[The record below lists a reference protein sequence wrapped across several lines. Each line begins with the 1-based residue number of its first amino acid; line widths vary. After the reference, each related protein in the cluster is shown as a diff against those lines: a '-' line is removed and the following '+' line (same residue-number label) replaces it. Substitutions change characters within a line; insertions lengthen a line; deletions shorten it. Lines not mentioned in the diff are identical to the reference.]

1 MSHASQRTVCTHS
14 CLHIG
19 STDPAHPPATRHA
32 RCFMGS
38 SSSSTHHP
46 SRPGPCG
53 LAAAGQGCCLQRGDR
68 QSVARGQGLG
78 GLRRPCSPG
87 WGWSG
92 ERQLGVWGD
101 RGLTSSRD
109 HPPWIPHIEGAQ
121 ESPRHPP
128 CRSPAGLSAS
138 KPLLTAYRC
147 PLRAAPG
154 ASTGQCARGR
164 VPVGSS
170 ALGPNT
176 DGDVTSG
183 RSLVLSEPSCFFIC
197 GAGGS
202 GCNCRVG
209 LSWKVNGPEPAILT
223 LAVKPFVTTVMSG
236 FDRWVG
242 AQWWG
247 LLMSRKHPT
256 SR

>member
-1 MSHASQRTVCTHS
+1 MSHPGQSSDRDTEAQGGVGLEAQGGAGLGVDQRGHGHTSCPHQAPGPLRGCCSCRGCHTHFRGLCASCTHS

-19 STDPAHPPATRHA
+19 STDPAYPPATRHA
-32 RCFMGS
+32 CCFMGS

-87 WGWSG
+87 GGWSG

-109 HPPWIPHIEGAQ
+109 HPPWIPHIKGAQ

-128 CRSPAGLSAS
+128 CRSPASSSAS
-138 KPLLTAYRC
+138 KPLLRAYRC

-183 RSLVLSEPSCFFIC
+183 RSLVLSEPIWS
-197 GAGGS
+197 
-202 GCNCRVG
+202 
-209 LSWKVNGPEPAILT
+209 
-223 LAVKPFVTTVMSG
+223 MG
-236 FDRWVG
+236 FW
-242 AQWWG
+242 
-247 LLMSRKHPT
+247 L
-256 SR
+256 

>member
-1 MSHASQRTVCTHS
+1 MRFRGLCASCTHS

-19 STDPAHPPATRHA
+19 STDPAYPPTTRHA
-32 RCFMGS
+32 RCFMES

-53 LAAAGQGCCLQRGDR
+53 LAAAWQGCCLQRGDR
-68 QSVARGQGLG
+68 QSVAWGHGLG
-78 GLRRPCSPG
+78 GLRRPCSPV

-109 HPPWIPHIEGAQ
+109 HPPWIPHIKGAQ

-128 CRSPAGLSAS
+128 CRSPASLSAS
-138 KPLLTAYRC
+138 KPLLRAYRC

-164 VPVGSS
+164 VPVRSS

-176 DGDVTSG
+176 DRDVTSG
-183 RSLVLSEPSCFFIC
+183 RSLVLSEPLFLHLW
-197 GAGGS
+197 S
-202 GCNCRVG
+202 GR
-209 LSWKVNGPEPAILT
+209 IL
-223 LAVKPFVTTVMSG
+223 VVT
-236 FDRWVG
+236 
-242 AQWWG
+242 AE
-247 LLMSRKHPT
+247 
-256 SR
+256 